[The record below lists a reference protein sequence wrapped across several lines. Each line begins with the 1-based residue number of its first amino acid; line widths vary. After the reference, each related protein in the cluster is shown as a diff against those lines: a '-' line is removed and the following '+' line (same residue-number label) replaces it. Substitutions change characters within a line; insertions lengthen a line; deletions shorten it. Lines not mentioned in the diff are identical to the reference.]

1 MGINPADVLVFPKI
15 QAIVRDNG
23 TAEVVV
29 AGNSRA
35 VETAASL
42 QQLRENA
49 LAIVVREAQTLDRPV
64 RVQIED
70 PEGHGE
76 LIVTPDGDKKSVS
89 YIAKAARRRAEHP
102 VAMPAVATDIETALA
117 ASGGP
122 ITPSDV
128 RHEPISEI
136 PPAASVPAGT
146 AMSSTP
152 ETLPAPAPEAEES
165 TDKAQPERNLLPSQR
180 PRVGAGYEGLARRAD
195 SDGFPDGPL

>member
-89 YIAKAARRRAEHP
+89 YIAKAARRRAE
-102 VAMPAVATDIETALA
+102 
-117 ASGGP
+117 
-122 ITPSDV
+122 
-128 RHEPISEI
+128 
-136 PPAASVPAGT
+136 
-146 AMSSTP
+146 
-152 ETLPAPAPEAEES
+152 
-165 TDKAQPERNLLPSQR
+165 
-180 PRVGAGYEGLARRAD
+180 
-195 SDGFPDGPL
+195 